1 MSLSID
7 TPILEFTRHGIAKLS
22 PPMSR
27 KLAVAL
33 APVSAKTDPADV
45 TVEDLLNYFPA
56 RYEDRSNFLTIDQL
70 QDGMEAA
77 VEIYVKVRGGFQVGK
92 NRDPRRPPLFIFEI
106 SGSDANNRLKP
117 VVVKWFVSGKQAQ
130 RIVTYYEDRFPR
142 GTRFVAYGK
151 WEWDPRLQTYALM
164 VNKPEE
170 LEILPSLSEPGAIA
184 TGSSDLSEP
193 GAAATGSSDL
203 SEPGAAATG
212 SSDLSEPGAI
222 ATGSSTL
229 SEPGAIATGS
239 VQSESDEL
247 AEDKGDPE
255 FATVHTARRVPVYR
269 KLGEFQTK
277 RLREIAYSVIKSLDP
292 ASVPDE
298 LPDDL
303 RERQALIPR
312 AQALTEIHF
321 PPDDASISE
330 YEMFRSPAH
339 KRLIFDEFFWL
350 SFAMQLLRGERQKE
364 PKGTIIEISDKTKE
378 RLKDMLPF
386 TLTGAQKKVIGEI
399 FSDLKSDAPMNR
411 LIQGDV
417 GSGKT
422 IVAFLAAFAA
432 MENGYQVAL
441 MAPTE
446 ILAEQHFRNA
456 SKIFE
461 VSGYRVA
468 MLIGSTKAAEKRKIH
483 AAIADS
489 EIDLVIGTH
498 AIIQDAVRFAKLG
511 LAIIDEQHRF
521 GVLQRAQLKALGLNP
536 DILVMTATPIPRS
549 LAMTV
554 YGDLDVSIIDELPP
568 GRTPI
573 KTVVLGE
580 DQRRGV
586 YKGIDREVRLGRQ
599 VYIVYPLIEES
610 AKMDLK
616 AATIMYEDIRTRV
629 FPQYTVGLLHGKM
642 KPAEKEE
649 IMREFVAG
657 NLDILVST
665 TVIEVGV
672 DVPNASLMV
681 IEHAER
687 FGLSQLHQLR
697 GRVGR
702 GAEQSF
708 CVLLTDFKK
717 TAVAKERLGIME
729 QTSDGF
735 KIAEKDLEIRG
746 QGEILGT
753 RQSGIQNFRM
763 GNIVRDLDILAAARK
778 EAEDYLTNRRLSPET
793 SALVKHARTDK
804 RLRLAGI
811 G

>member
-1 MSLSID
+1 MSLSPD
-7 TPILEFTRHGIAKLS
+7 TPILEFPRHGIAKLS
-22 PPMSR
+22 PAMSR
-27 KLAVAL
+27 KLALAL
-33 APVSAKTDPADV
+33 APVSVKNDPADV

-56 RYEDRSNFLTIDQL
+56 RYEDRSNLLTIDQL

-92 NRDPRRPPLFIFEI
+92 NRHPRQPPLFIFEI
-106 SGSDANNRLKP
+106 SGSDAKTRLKP
-117 VVVKWFVSGKQAQ
+117 VVVKWFVSGKQAK

-170 LEILPSLSEPGAIA
+170 LEILPSLYEPTAIP
-184 TGSSDLSEP
+184 TEP
-193 GAAATGSSDL
+193 PA
-203 SEPGAAATG
+203 
-212 SSDLSEPGAI
+212 LSEPGAI
-222 ATGSSTL
+222 ATES
-229 SEPGAIATGS
+229 I
-239 VQSESDEL
+239 QSESDDL
-247 AEDKGDPE
+247 AEDKGDPA

-269 KLGEFQTK
+269 KLGDFQTK
-277 RLREIAYSVIKSLDP
+277 RLREIVYSVIQKLDP
-292 ASVPDE
+292 TSVPDD
-298 LPDDL
+298 LPDEL
-303 RERQALIPR
+303 RQRQSLIPR
-312 AQALTEIHF
+312 AQALAEIHF
-321 PPDDASISE
+321 PPDDPSIAE
-330 YEMFRSPAH
+330 YEMFRSAAH

-364 PKGTIIEISDKTKE
+364 PKGTVKEISEKTKE
-378 RLKDMLPF
+378 RLKDLLPF
-386 TLTGAQKKVIGEI
+386 KLTSAQKKVIGEI
-399 FSDLKSDAPMNR
+399 FADLKSDAPMNR

-422 IVAFLAAFAA
+422 IVAFLAAFSA

-456 SKIFE
+456 AKIFE
-461 VSGYRVA
+461 GSGYRIA
-468 MLIGSTKAAEKRKIH
+468 LLIGSTKAAEKRKIH
-483 AAIADS
+483 AAIADG

-586 YKGIDREVRLGRQ
+586 YKGIDREVRQGRQ

-702 GAEQSF
+702 GADQSF

-763 GNIVRDLDILAAARK
+763 GNIVRDLDILVAARK
-778 EAEDYLTNRRLSPET
+778 EAAEYLTNRRLSPET

-804 RLRLAGI
+804 RMRLAGI

>member
-1 MSLSID
+1 MSLSLD
-7 TPILEFTRHGIAKLS
+7 TPILEFPRHGTAKLS
-22 PPMSR
+22 PAMSR

-33 APVSAKTDPADV
+33 APVSVKNDPAGV

-56 RYEDRSNFLTIDQL
+56 RYEDRSNFLTIDRL

-92 NRDPRRPPLFIFEI
+92 NRDPRQPPLFIFEI
-106 SGSDANNRLKP
+106 SGSDAKNRLKP
-117 VVVKWFVSGKQAQ
+117 VVVKWFVSGKQAR

-170 LEILPSLSEPGAIA
+170 LEILPSPSEPTAIP
-184 TGSSDLSEP
+184 TVQPDPSEP
-193 GAAATGSSDL
+193 GAARRELADTVATGSSVAR
-203 SEPGAAATG
+203 EHG
-212 SSDLSEPGAI
+212 SKI
-222 ATGSSTL
+222 
-229 SEPGAIATGS
+229 
-239 VQSESDEL
+239 ESDEL
-247 AEDKGDPE
+247 AEDRGDPE
-255 FATVHTARRVPVYR
+255 FATVHTARHVPVYR

-277 RLREIAYSVIKSLDP
+277 RLREIVYSVIQKIDP
-292 ASVPDE
+292 ASVPDD
-298 LPDDL
+298 LPVDL
-303 RERQALIPR
+303 RKRQVLIPR
-312 AQALTEIHF
+312 AQALAEIHF
-321 PPDDASISE
+321 PPDDASIAE
-330 YEMFRSPAH
+330 YEMFRSAAH
-339 KRLIFDEFFWL
+339 RRLIFDEFFWL

-364 PKGTIIEISDKTKE
+364 PKGTIIEISEKTKE
-378 RLKDMLPF
+378 RLKCLLPF
-386 TLTGAQKKVIGEI
+386 TLTSAQKKVIGEI
-399 FSDLKSDAPMNR
+399 FADLKSDAPMNR

-456 SKIFE
+456 AKIFE
-461 VSGYRVA
+461 ASGYNVTL
-468 MLIGSTKAAEKRKIH
+468 LIGSTKAAEKRKIH
-483 AAIADS
+483 AAIADG
-489 EIDLVIGTH
+489 EIDLIIGTH

-511 LAIIDEQHRF
+511 LAVIDEQHRF

-580 DQRRGV
+580 DQRHGV

-642 KPAEKEE
+642 KPADKEE

-657 NLDILVST
+657 SLDILVST

-763 GNIVRDLDILAAARK
+763 GNIVRDLDILVAARK
-778 EAEDYLTNRRLSPET
+778 EATDYLTNRRLSPET
-793 SALVKHARTDK
+793 SAMVKHARSDN
-804 RLRLAGI
+804 RMNLAGV